1 MLATAATLCFVIG
14 IIHSYLG
21 ERFILI
27 RLFRSS
33 RIPPLFGNDFFTR
46 RTLRFAWHL
55 TTIAWWGLG
64 YLTWAV
70 SRHPA
75 DPTRVVLMTV
85 GTVFFFSG
93 AVAFGFSKGKHLSWI
108 VFWAI
113 AGLVFYS
120 ALGSQ

>member
-1 MLATAATLCFVIG
+1 MLVVAATLCFGIG
-14 IIHSYLG
+14 LIHSYLG
-21 ERFILI
+21 ERYILI

-33 RIPPLFGNDFFTR
+33 PIPPLFGNDFFTR

-64 YLTWAV
+64 FLTIAV
-70 SRHPA
+70 SRQQV
-75 DPTRVVLMTV
+75 DLERVVLMTV
-85 GTVFFFSG
+85 GTIFLISG
-93 AVAFGFSKGKHLSWI
+93 AMAFGASKGKHLSWI

-120 ALGSQ
+120 GLGR